1 MYNDK
6 MKKDFLNTLAN
17 ENSYKAYIR
26 IFQGIEDL
34 ESTFNKDICEMNTD
48 EILTVFD
55 LKTGAKAGNLIQ
67 TMSLLKSYV
76 DWCLQNGKIVGA
88 VTHVFVSDPTKGYG
102 VYIDWMMAS

>member
-34 ESTFNKDICEMNTD
+34 ESTSI
-48 EILTVFD
+48 
-55 LKTGAKAGNLIQ
+55 KT
-67 TMSLLKSYV
+67 
-76 DWCLQNGKIVGA
+76 
-88 VTHVFVSDPTKGYG
+88 FVK
-102 VYIDWMMAS
+102 